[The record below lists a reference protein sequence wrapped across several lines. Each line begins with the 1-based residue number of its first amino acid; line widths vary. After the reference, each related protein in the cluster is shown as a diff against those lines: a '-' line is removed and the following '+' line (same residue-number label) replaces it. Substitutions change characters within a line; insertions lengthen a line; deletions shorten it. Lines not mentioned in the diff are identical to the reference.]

1 MKNGMSNTSNTNTP
15 SSLLD
20 TYLDYHNLT
29 LRSTTSQEPKRDGM
43 PFMPMLLMDAMNIL
57 YTQYI
62 APLPLRH
69 KEKQLRTRW
78 HDSYRHFINEFFLPF
93 DDDQK
98 CEICELM
105 DDFER
110 HIHNE
115 VEIFR
120 VTAMDKFMKYDTEVR
135 LILSAT
141 LACNFLAQSAQIL
154 YKAQRRRDNTHI
166 ASVESWSYKFLNEY
180 ADKRIDRTTRSV
192 DLNAFEQLRRAS
204 QKICHKVIEFAEG
217 LEL

>member
-1 MKNGMSNTSNTNTP
+1 MGTNPTEQGK
-15 SSLLD
+15 SLLD

-29 LRSTTSQEPKRDGM
+29 LRSTSNEPPKRDGM

-57 YTQYI
+57 YTEYI

-69 KEKQLRTRW
+69 REKQLRTRW
-78 HDSYRHFINEFFLPF
+78 HEAYSHFTAEFFLPF

-98 CEICELM
+98 CEICDLM
-105 DDFER
+105 NDFEE

-154 YKAQRRRDNTHI
+154 WRAQRKRENTHI

-192 DLNAFEQLRRAS
+192 DLNTFEPLRKAS
-204 QKICHKVIEFAEG
+204 QKICHKIVEFAEG

>member
-1 MKNGMSNTSNTNTP
+1 MKTNPTSQGK
-15 SSLLD
+15 SLLD
-20 TYLDYHNLT
+20 TYLDYHNLM

-62 APLPLRH
+62 APLPLKH
-69 KEKQLRTRW
+69 SEKQMRTRW
-78 HDSYRHFINEFFLPF
+78 HDAYKYFIAEFFLPF

-98 CEICELM
+98 CEICDLM
-105 DDFER
+105 NDFEE

-120 VTAMDKFMKYDTEVR
+120 VVAMERFMKYDTDIR
-135 LILSAT
+135 LVLSAT
-141 LACNFLAQSAQIL
+141 LACNVLAQSAQIL
-154 YKAQRRRDNTHI
+154 WRAQRRKDNAHI

-180 ADKRIDRTTRSV
+180 ADKKIDRTTRSI
-192 DLNAFEQLRRAS
+192 DLNTLEPLRRAS
-204 QKICHKVIEFAEG
+204 QKICHKVVEFAQS
-217 LEL
+217 LQL

>member
-1 MKNGMSNTSNTNTP
+1 MENEVKTEST
-15 SSLLD
+15 LLS
-20 TYLDYHNLT
+20 TYLDYHDLT
-29 LRSTTSQEPKRDGM
+29 LRSTTSEEPKRDGM

-69 KEKQLRTRW
+69 AEKQLRTRW
-78 HDSYRHFINEFFLPF
+78 HEAYKHYINQEFMAF

-105 DDFER
+105 NDFEE

-120 VTAMDKFMKYDTEVR
+120 ATVMNKFMSYDTDVR
-135 LILSAT
+135 LAISAILGS
-141 LACNFLAQSAQIL
+141 NILAQSAEYL
-154 YKAQRRRDNTHI
+154 WI
-166 ASVESWSYKFLNEY
+166 AMRGKKNANVYITAVVDWSQKLLNEY
-180 ADKRIDRTTRSV
+180 GDNHIKRSAKTI
-192 DLNAFEQLRRAS
+192 DLNTYKDLNVATNRVCKS
-204 QKICHKVIEFAEG
+204 VISYAQG
-217 LEL
+217 LCL